1 MPFISR
7 LQSLEQYSDV
17 KYEVQKNE
25 DAMTQ
30 LKKMA
35 LQILTM
41 RFFIR
46 KEQNTH
52 HEDAPIIIKN
62 LQLSVRK
69 GELIGICGQVGHGK
83 TSLFNALLGELR
95 CVTNR

>member
-1 MPFISR
+1 M
-7 LQSLEQYSDV
+7 
-17 KYEVQKNE
+17 N
-25 DAMTQ
+25 Q

-52 HEDAPIIIKN
+52 HENAPATIKN
-62 LQLSVRK
+62 LQLSIKK
-69 GELIGICGQVGHGK
+69 GELVGICGQVGHGK

-95 CVTNR
+95 CLTDREKLDEYVEKEKGELHAKYDDI